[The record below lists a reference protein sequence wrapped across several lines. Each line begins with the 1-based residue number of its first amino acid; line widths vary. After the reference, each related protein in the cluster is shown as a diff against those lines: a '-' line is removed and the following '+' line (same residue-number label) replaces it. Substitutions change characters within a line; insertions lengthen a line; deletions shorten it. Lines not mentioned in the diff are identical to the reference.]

1 MKKETKRIAVTGPH
15 GIMGNKLVMS
25 YQCIPIYSDVTKF
38 EDLNKEINDIK
49 PNVLIHCAAVNDV
62 DYCESNFKKTL
73 DVNIQGTF
81 NAIESMPENSLFIYI
96 STIHIFSGGTDF
108 PKGYSEDDNPSPINN
123 YGFSKLGGELATKTG
138 KCRTVIIRCS
148 NLINYIWA
156 EPVISKLKK
165 NESVFYALS
174 ESRSFYHT
182 DHAIDSIL
190 YIINHLDK
198 YPDLYLVNIAG
209 KEIFSYYEF
218 WVRLKNY
225 LNLLGEVKPYFGR
238 WKNKAARPMM
248 GGLDISRAK
257 EIGIPIHTLE
267 EGFELIRQGI

>member
-1 MKKETKRIAVTGPH
+1 M
-15 GIMGNKLVMS
+15 
-25 YQCIPIYSDVTKF
+25 
-38 EDLNKEINDIK
+38 
-49 PNVLIHCAAVNDV
+49 
-62 DYCESNFKKTL
+62 
-73 DVNIQGTF
+73 
-81 NAIESMPENSLFIYI
+81 
-96 STIHIFSGGTDF
+96 
-108 PKGYSEDDNPSPINN
+108 
-123 YGFSKLGGELATKTG
+123 
-138 KCRTVIIRCS
+138 
-148 NLINYIWA
+148 
-156 EPVISKLKK
+156 
-165 NESVFYALS
+165 
-174 ESRSFYHT
+174 